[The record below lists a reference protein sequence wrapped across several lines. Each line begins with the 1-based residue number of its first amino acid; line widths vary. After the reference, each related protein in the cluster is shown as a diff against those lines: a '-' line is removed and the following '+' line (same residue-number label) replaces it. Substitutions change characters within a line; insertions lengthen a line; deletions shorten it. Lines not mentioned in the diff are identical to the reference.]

1 MLTTTDLIRRFSLST
16 DPLDLQVILDAAY
29 QAIEQRIGPPGEP
42 VSEFH
47 TVHGPLLQLN
57 READIISDVLEFHP
71 TFMSAI
77 AIELDDSDY
86 ELRPSGQVLVRLRSG
101 THPSYFWRGRVDVT
115 YLPKDDQAIRDS
127 VAAQLVELELNAKHG
142 LSEESIGSWTERYNR
157 AAGSYTDQ
165 RESILGSLGP
175 DWILN

>member
-1 MLTTTDLIRRFSLST
+1 MLTTADLIRRFSLST
-16 DPLDLQVILDAAY
+16 DPQDLQVILDAAY
-29 QAIEQRIGPPGEP
+29 HAIEQRIGPVGEP

-47 TVHGPLLQLN
+47 TVHGPLIQLN
-57 READIISDVLEFHP
+57 READIITDVVEFHP
-71 TFMSAI
+71 TFSAGTTV
-77 AIELDDSDY
+77 ELDDSDY
-86 ELRPSGQVLVRLRSG
+86 ELRPSGQVLVRLRTGS
-101 THPSYFWRGRVDVT
+101 HPAYFWRGRVDVT
-115 YLPKDDQAIRDS
+115 YLPKDDQALRDS

-142 LSEESIGSWTERYNR
+142 LSEETIGSWSERYNR